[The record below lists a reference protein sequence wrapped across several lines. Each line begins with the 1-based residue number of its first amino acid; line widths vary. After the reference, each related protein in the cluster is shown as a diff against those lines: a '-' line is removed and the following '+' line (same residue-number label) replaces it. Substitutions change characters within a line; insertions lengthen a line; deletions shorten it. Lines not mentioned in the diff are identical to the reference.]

1 MITIMRHS
9 LLDTLLHAK
18 MVSVN
23 AWINADTMFLPVK
36 GKLQPAKHGVT
47 ICRPMTNDEIETT
60 KAQLNQL
67 KIKHNF

>member
-36 GKLQPAKHGVT
+36 EKLQPAQHGTT
-47 ICRPMTNDEIETT
+47 ICRPMTNNEINITI
-60 KAQLNQL
+60 AQLNQL
-67 KIKHNF
+67 GIKHNL